1 MVDYYYWE
9 RFWFI
14 VSNILETIYG
24 KFCYYWN
31 LDLFSDKEFPTT
43 FESIVKKI
51 LKLLYHV
58 LAHIYHSHFKEIVLL
73 SLHSHLNCIF
83 AHFVLFNDKFKL
95 IDDKEIE
102 VLHDLAIAL
111 RLFPPLVSDQSVDPL
126 TAMTPTIDS
135 LGIDTSAHF
144 SINSAIIDNN
154 NGVITTQCRSIS
166 PLVEANDSKCLKFLD
181 NERNINKLND
191 SNDKS
196 DNRVALSALQVPFNQ
211 TNPSPNSPPNPFSA
225 DASSSQSNVSE
236 SRSSGRRS
244 ISASAI
250 LLSSSDPSI
259 PTTISRRC
267 NSDRTTGGSGRS
279 TASSIYHR
287 FDHHNRA
294 SIVAINTT
302 QPLFAACGSSPF
314 KFQWLNVLNDTQ
326 IDDKIVSNVLF
337 VRIDA
342 FAPLLLVIQLIA
354 LLVMIR
360 MTYVVDLSSN
370 CQTLYCH

>member
-1 MVDYYYWE
+1 M
-9 RFWFI
+9 F
-14 VSNILETIYG
+14 SLE
-24 KFCYYWN
+24 
-31 LDLFSDKEFPTT
+31 LLSLFTDKEFPPN

-58 LAHIYHSHFKEIVLL
+58 LAHIYHSHFKEMVLL

-95 IDDKEIE
+95 IEDKEIE

-111 RLFPPLVSDQSVDPL
+111 RLFPPLVSDQSVDTL
-126 TAMTPTIDS
+126 TAITPTIDS
-135 LGIDTSAHF
+135 LGTETSAHF
-144 SINSAIIDNN
+144 SINSAIMDNN

-166 PLVEANDSKCLKFLD
+166 PLVEANNSKCLKFLE

-191 SNDKS
+191 KNDNN
-196 DNRVALSALQVPFNQ
+196 DNTSVALSALKVPFNQ
-211 TNPSPNSPPNPFSA
+211 TTNPSPNPPQNPLSA
-225 DASSSQSNVSE
+225 DTSSQSILSD
-236 SRSSGRRS
+236 SKSSGRRS

-259 PTTISRRC
+259 PTTINRRC
-267 NSDRTTGGSGRS
+267 NSDRTTSGSIRS
-279 TASSIYHR
+279 AASSLYHR

-314 KFQWLNVLNDTQ
+314 KFQ
-326 IDDKIVSNVLF
+326 
-337 VRIDA
+337 
-342 FAPLLLVIQLIA
+342 
-354 LLVMIR
+354 
-360 MTYVVDLSSN
+360 
-370 CQTLYCH
+370 

>member
-1 MVDYYYWE
+1 MANFDRKE
-9 RFWFI
+9 FFNQ
-14 VSNILETIYG
+14 SDNIPLILG
-24 KFCYYWN
+24 SFN
-31 LDLFSDKEFPTT
+31 LCQTYLNLTFFADKEFPTN

-58 LAHIYHSHFKEIVLL
+58 LAHIYHSHFKEMVLL

-95 IDDKEIE
+95 IEDKEIE

-111 RLFPPLVSDQSVDPL
+111 RLFLPLVSDQSVE
-126 TAMTPTIDS
+126 TITGITPTIDS
-135 LGIDTSAHF
+135 LATETSAHF
-144 SINSAIIDNN
+144 SINSAINDNN

-166 PLVEANDSKCLKFLD
+166 PLVEANNSKCLKFIE

-191 SNDKS
+191 KNDNS
-196 DNRVALSALQVPFNQ
+196 VALSALKVPFNQ
-211 TNPSPNSPPNPFSA
+211 ITNSPQNPLSA
-225 DASSSQSNVSE
+225 DTSSQSTLSD
-236 SRSSGRRS
+236 SKSSGRRS

-267 NSDRTTGGSGRS
+267 NSDRTTGGSVRS
-279 TASSIYHR
+279 TASSLYHR

-314 KFQWLNVLNDTQ
+314 KF
-326 IDDKIVSNVLF
+326 
-337 VRIDA
+337 
-342 FAPLLLVIQLIA
+342 
-354 LLVMIR
+354 
-360 MTYVVDLSSN
+360 
-370 CQTLYCH
+370 H